1 MIKTCYKKV
10 CILIVCLLLGI
21 CLDQSRLTTPWASSD
36 LPHNSPLSTS
46 SKDRISSKPWYT
58 KIEGAW
64 GGHVKLRG
72 GVSWPDDESFYK
84 FLGTDPYYDGHTELR
99 LTSQLFFG
107 GWGYFETHYE
117 AIFSGGD
124 TRRKGGKLERFFPG
138 LSKGGFFLSRPLED
152 ERRLMDL
159 TSTIDED
166 DAYIFYHRLDRLSL
180 TLLPEWG
187 VLRIGRQA
195 VTWGNGLIFNPMD
208 LFNPFAPTDI
218 ERDYKVGDDMVNA
231 QFPVNEIV
239 DVQLLYVAR
248 RNPANRNVD
257 WDQSSLTGK
266 VHFAVDTTEFDI
278 MGARHYD
285 DYVVGFGS
293 TGYLKDAA
301 WRLDGT
307 WTFLSGRSEMGGFLS
322 LVANIDY
329 SWVWWKKNVYGLIE
343 LYYNG
348 VGEDHYEDALTDEDV
363 LDRLERGELFVLG
376 RTYVSGHIRLEVHP
390 LFNVFFTVINNM
402 ADPSGI
408 LQPRAIWDIGEDIQI
423 PLGGS
428 IVYGGND
435 TEYGGFE
442 IPGTDFLIKAP
453 DSAFLW
459 LNYFF

>member
-1 MIKTCYKKV
+1 VIRNCSQNV
-10 CILIVCLLLGI
+10 FILILGLLLTT
-21 CLDQSRLTTPWASSD
+21 CLAQSRPRPSWASPDHPDKS
-36 LPHNSPLSTS
+36 LLSTS
-46 SKDRISSKPWYT
+46 AEDRISSKPWYR

-72 GVSWPDDESFYK
+72 GVSWPDEESFYA
-84 FLGTDPYYDGHTELR
+84 FLGTDPYYDGFTELR
-99 LTSQLFFG
+99 FTSELFLG

-117 AIFSGGD
+117 AILSGGD
-124 TRRKGGKLERFFPG
+124 TRRKWGKLGRLPPG
-138 LSKGGFFLSRPLED
+138 LSLGAFFLSRPLED

-159 TSTIDED
+159 TSTVDED
-166 DAYIFYHRLDRLSL
+166 DGYIFYHRLDRLSL

-187 VLRIGRQA
+187 VIRIGRQA

-218 ERDYKVGDDMVNA
+218 ERDYKVGDDMVSA
-231 QFPVNEIV
+231 QFPVNEMG

-248 RNPANRNVD
+248 RNPANGNVN

-266 VHFAVDTTEFDI
+266 VHFAVNTTEFDI
-278 MGARHYD
+278 MGARHYA
-285 DYVVGFGS
+285 DYVVGVGGA
-293 TGYLKDAA
+293 GYIKDAA
-301 WRLDGT
+301 WRLDTT
-307 WTFLSGRSEMGGFLS
+307 WTFLNGRSGMGGFLS

-376 RTYVSGHIRLEVHP
+376 RTYVSGHIRLEAHP

-423 PLGGS
+423 TLGGS

-453 DSAFLW
+453 DRAFLW
-459 LNYFF
+459 VNYFF